1 MLIQQLNRTDA
12 ERVQLIVKNVDGGG
26 SITTGMGAA
35 LVQAGASIDGISAV
49 RSTAALWKGFVGVA
63 QQDIAINGFGLVTA
77 WGYANSVAISNVG
90 SSITITAGDY
100 LKPGAA
106 AGTFFSAQAAA
117 ETLSTLLYRYVMTA
131 ATNPNTI
138 SAVSD
143 AYLAG
148 FVRGL

>member
-12 ERVQLIVKNVDGGG
+12 EKIQIIVKNVDGSG
-26 SITTGMGAA
+26 SITTGMGAVV
-35 LVQAGASIDGISAV
+35 VQTGASVDGISAV

-100 LKPGAA
+100 LKPGAV
-106 AGTFFSAQAAA
+106 AGTFFSGQAAA
-117 ETLSTLLYRYVMTA
+117 ETLSTLLYRTVVA
-131 ATNPNTI
+131 ANTTPNAL
-138 SAVSD
+138 SAVADS
-143 AYLAG
+143 YNAG

>member
-1 MLIQQLNRTDA
+1 MLIQQLNRSDA
-12 ERVQLIVKNVDGGG
+12 EKIQIIVKNVDGGG

-35 LVQAGASIDGISAV
+35 VVQAGASIDGISSL

-77 WGYANSVAISNVG
+77 WGFANSVAISNVG
-90 SSITITAGDY
+90 SSITVTRGDY

-106 AGTFFSAQAAA
+106 AGTFFSGQAAD
-117 ETLSTLLYRYVMTA
+117 ETLSTLLYRSVVA
-131 ATNPNTI
+131 ATTAVAI
-138 SAVSD
+138 SAVTDGGVS
-143 AYLAG
+143 G